1 MKVQVRKNNTH
12 KAMSILAKAAM
23 EDGDLRRYIERANG
37 YVSKGQKKRKAKSAA
52 IMRHRKELKDR
63 MEVDHG
69 GH

>member
-1 MKVQVRKNNTH
+1 MKVQVRKNNTQ
-12 KAMSILAKAAM
+12 KAMSIMSRGVM

-52 IMRHRKELKDR
+52 IMRHRKELHER
-63 MEVDHG
+63 LEGDHN